1 MKKDTVTLQQW
12 ACHFWTS
19 TAGKTRIRIRIEM
32 AEIGWSC
39 RGDEHNKETGKGG
52 ELNFIGNRPIE

>member
-1 MKKDTVTLQQW
+1 MDTVTLQQW
-12 ACHFWTS
+12 ASHFWTS

-39 RGDEHNKETGKGG
+39 KGDEQNDDTGK
-52 ELNFIGNRPIE
+52 EVEISFIGKRPTE